1 MDIGRLDHGEKVR
14 IRVGIRVRIM
24 VRILWSSL
32 FFSVVMVR
40 VLAFFA

>member
-14 IRVGIRVRIM
+14 IRVRIT